1 MEKKTR
7 VIEAAV
13 AVFADKGFS
22 AATISDLAQKA
33 EVGEATIYNNFKN
46 KMEIL
51 LNLPVPY
58 IEDFIAGCDEQLKG
72 IKDPEEK
79 VRKYIWQALRWS
91 QQHKNCIKVVLCD
104 VVPTPQYYNS
114 RAYELMRAA
123 LQILLGFLDEGKEQG
138 LFRKDVDSRKFGVFV
153 VGTIS
158 YMLLVKIMLEASFE
172 LLEDFDE
179 LASTL
184 IAAIRNNGNGSKVE
198 IHKLKDKKE
207 RILLAAE
214 KLFSQK
220 MFAETTI
227 SEIAKMAHVADGTI
241 YDYFENKEAL
251 LFKIFNDRMQDFM
264 GTYNETISPKGA
276 RAKLKLAV
284 FHFLSWIQ
292 DNPSWTRVYIKDI
305 ATNPRFFLS
314 DEHQMKLRHDEKLLG
329 IYSEGED
336 QGVFRTMNAD
346 IFLALFFGPIYFTSL
361 PWALLNR
368 EGSLIAELDDLFG
381 FLLRAVRKA

>member
-1 MEKKTR
+1 MFNGTVDKKTK

-13 AVFADKGFS
+13 SVFADKGFS

-58 IEDFIAGCDEQLKG
+58 IEDFIAGCDEQLRG

-79 VRKYIWQALRWS
+79 VRKYIWQTLRWS
-91 QQHKNCIKVVLCD
+91 QQHKDCIKVLLND

-114 RAYELMRAA
+114 RAYELMQAA
-123 LQILLGFLDEGKEQG
+123 LQILLGFLDEGKAQG

-158 YMLLVKIMLEASFE
+158 YMLLVKIMLGTSFE

-251 LFKIFNDRMQDFM
+251 LFKIFNERMQDFM

-292 DNPSWTRVYIKDI
+292 DNPS
-305 ATNPRFFLS
+305 
-314 DEHQMKLRHDEKLLG
+314 
-329 IYSEGED
+329 
-336 QGVFRTMNAD
+336 
-346 IFLALFFGPIYFTSL
+346 
-361 PWALLNR
+361 
-368 EGSLIAELDDLFG
+368 
-381 FLLRAVRKA
+381 